1 MKIKVNEQEFEVQD
15 TVIAEAI
22 EKKTALEIKDAAIS
36 VFKTDEYNT
45 RIENI
50 KFETSKQARIN
61 QTEVIGK
68 ERKKRWGIEGIAS
81 TKDEEIDNAI
91 REKILAD
98 AKIEPN
104 QKIKDLEADKIKLQ
118 QNLTRL
124 ETEKTELSNQFA
136 QKEKEGKINS
146 IIFSA
151 IPEKAVSETLTR
163 NDIVSVFKGNGYQV
177 DIVDEKEVVKVNGE
191 VLKHTTTLE
200 PLKLADVMSKFVTDK
215 GFLKQDGGRGAG
227 DSTDKGTPGTLEAFT
242 KEMKAKEIEVG
253 SEAYAKEMGER
264 IKNKTLKI

>member
-22 EKKTALEIKDAAIS
+22 EKKTAIEIKDAAIS

-45 RIENI
+45 RIENLKKDEYKKGRKEGVEI
-50 KFETSKQARIN
+50 EWKETK
-61 QTEVIGK
+61 
-68 ERKKRWGIEGIAS
+68 RKLGIEIEG
-81 TKDEEIDNAI
+81 KNGDE
-91 REKILAD
+91 ILDAFRLKVLTD
-98 AKIEPN
+98 AKVEPN

-118 QNLTRL
+118 QNLTKL

-146 IIFSA
+146 IIFSS

-200 PLKLADVMSKFVTDK
+200 PLKLSDVMSKFVTDK
-215 GFLKQDGGRGAG
+215 GFLKQDGGRGAS
-227 DSTDKGTPGTLEAFT
+227 DSTEKGTPGTLEAFT
-242 KEMKAKEIEVG
+242 KEMEAKEIKVG